1 MARSRQHRSAPGGDD
16 RGFTLVEALV
26 AMLIVAILIV
36 GVGAS
41 LGAGFRHA
49 RENRAQQ
56 QATALSIEGVEF
68 ARSLEWDEL
77 AINPK
82 VADGD
87 PLLKIVGTDRLLDA
101 SLTNL
106 AADEELIEMTGANA
120 VPGALLTFEHTE
132 TLDGI
137 TYTVHHY
144 VTDAGTDLRRVVVA
158 VEWTSSGASH
168 RQMSS
173 TLVSEVASS

>member
-1 MARSRQHRSAPGGDD
+1 
-16 RGFTLVEALV
+16 
-26 AMLIVAILIV
+26 MLIVAILIV

-106 AADEELIEMTGANA
+106 AVDEELIEMTGANA